1 MNALRIDISVTVFVI
16 DSIST
21 ETEKTG
27 ALFTS
32 GKKDWDKKKEYYPL
46 TNRAR
51 GSYWEIKVV
60 PVRTERRKR
69 TDRSK
74 VRTKIDRRP
83 IFPVRLEHAR
93 LVSTLLYGTRPAKLV
108 LIFPAFENKKYTA
121 YGRFHGN
128 DRCGEMPTKKEPIKS
143 IGFPSRLPC
152 HIINSLMYIP
162 SGICNS

>member
-1 MNALRIDISVTVFVI
+1 MHYAFDISVIVFVT
-16 DSIST
+16 DSIPT

-32 GKKDWDKKKEYYPL
+32 GKKAAAKNEYYPL

-51 GSYWEIKVV
+51 GSYWGIEVA
-60 PVRTERRKR
+60 PVRTERCKR

-83 IFPVRLEHAR
+83 IFPVRLEQTR
-93 LVSTLLYGTRPAKLV
+93 LVGTLLYGTRPAKLV
-108 LIFPAFENKKYTA
+108 LILLAFENKKYTA
-121 YGRFHGN
+121 YDRFHGN
-128 DRCGEMPTKKEPIKS
+128 SPYGEITTKKEPIKS

-152 HIINSLMYIP
+152 HIINSYV
-162 SGICNS
+162 

>member
-1 MNALRIDISVTVFVI
+1 MHCAFDISVIVFVT
-16 DSIST
+16 DSIPT

-32 GKKDWDKKKEYYPL
+32 GKKAAAKNEYYPL

-51 GSYWEIKVV
+51 GSYWGIKVV

-83 IFPVRLEHAR
+83 IFPVRLDQAR
-93 LVSTLLYGTRPAKLV
+93 LESTLLYGTRAKLV
-108 LIFPAFENKKYTA
+108 LILPALKNKEYTA
-121 YGRFHGN
+121 YDRFHGN
-128 DRCGEMPTKKEPIKS
+128 GPYGEISPKKEPIKS

-152 HIINSLMYIP
+152 HNINSLMYVP
-162 SGICNS
+162 SVICNS